1 MNIVFLLIPLACLGA
16 IAILRTF
23 SSLTPLKAD
32 ERGITLQTVIVT
44 AVLALAAAGAGIVI
58 YNVVAGEAKEAKANA
73 DEACNNAGDS
83 ELSQSAL
90 TLGACDIS

>member
-58 YNVVAGEAKEAKANA
+58 YNVVA
-73 DEACNNAGDS
+73 DEAGEIKDNAAQACDAADIDPAA
-83 ELSQSAL
+83 LAL
-90 TLGACDIS
+90 TPCTTA

>member
-1 MNIVFLLIPLACLGA
+1 MNILFLLIPIACLGA

-58 YNVVAGEAKEAKANA
+58 YNVVREEAADISENAKEACDPVDIAVGA
-73 DEACNNAGDS
+73 TELPACTTDA
-83 ELSQSAL
+83 
-90 TLGACDIS
+90 

>member
-1 MNIVFLLIPLACLGA
+1 MNIVFLFIPLACLGA

-58 YNVVAGEAKEAKANA
+58 YNVVADEAAEISSNAEEACDLPAAGIDSTAKALPPC
-73 DEACNNAGDS
+73 E
-83 ELSQSAL
+83 
-90 TLGACDIS
+90 